1 MVRIVNCCY
10 TNLKQQNSA
19 NEQLSEDI
27 TNEITVGTSP
37 LLLLSAI
44 DLTRRIIKIFTI
56 QYSNSLTQLWV
67 RHGTTVTVNNSGVA
81 LPEKRLYVDSSQ
93 ASRPLSVIC
102 NTGTALIRFTVV
114 NKL

>member
-1 MVRIVNCCY
+1 MIRIVNCCY
-10 TNLKQQNSA
+10 TNLNQRNSA
-19 NEQLSEDI
+19 DEQLSEDI